1 MALLEP
7 VDSVVVTVDDE
18 YVGAVMTDLSSRRG
32 RVTGTEQLGGG
43 RSEVRADVPAT
54 SLARYAVELRSVAH
68 GTASL
73 TRRYDRH
80 EPVPQQVATRLLND
94 TREPSG
100 VGG

>member
-1 MALLEP
+1 M
-7 VDSVVVTVDDE
+7 DDE

-68 GTASL
+68 GTGSL

-80 EPVPQQVATRLLND
+80 EPVPQQVAARLLD
-94 TREPSG
+94 DLREPSG
-100 VGG
+100 V